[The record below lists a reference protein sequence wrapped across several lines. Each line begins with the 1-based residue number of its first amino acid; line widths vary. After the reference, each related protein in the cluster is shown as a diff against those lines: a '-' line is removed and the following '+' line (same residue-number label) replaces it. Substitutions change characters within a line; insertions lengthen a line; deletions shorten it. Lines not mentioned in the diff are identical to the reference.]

1 MGGHRAED
9 ADVQTVHV
17 AREALGPAVAGGP
30 GANGRVGD
38 IDRAEVGFLAGAQ
51 LLRAGGGEPQPSS
64 IPQRAWH
71 EVVSREAV
79 KGLACRFS
87 GPARPRVPN
96 YLRRRTHARACS
108 SFGCVGM
115 FVWCLVGLG
124 TLSRDGADSTT
135 LRCDIGSGN

>member
-1 MGGHRAED
+1 MWAATARKMPAED

-87 GPARPRVPN
+87 GSARPRGPN
-96 YLRRRTHARACS
+96 YLRRRTRARACS
-108 SFGCVGM
+108 SFRLRWHVCMVSCW
-115 FVWCLVGLG
+115 FRHTESRWCGLDHI
-124 TLSRDGADSTT
+124 TV
-135 LRCDIGSGN
+135 